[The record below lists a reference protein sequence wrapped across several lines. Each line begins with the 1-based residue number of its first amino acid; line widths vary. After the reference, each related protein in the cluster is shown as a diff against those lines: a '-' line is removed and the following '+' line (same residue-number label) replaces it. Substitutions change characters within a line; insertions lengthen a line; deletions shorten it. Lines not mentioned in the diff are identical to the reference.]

1 MTSQMKT
8 LSQHGSTDCHPFLH
22 QELFT
27 TSVPN
32 AWAVTVI
39 ATPSDTRRVPL
50 MTPIYEVNPA
60 LLLVAL
66 VLSTYFKLYH
76 KDTPVSCTDY
86 RELSCQIF
94 LCHILSYH
102 VIYFYLISYIY
113 FHVTSSTHI
122 MPCTVMSYNGMECAI
137 LSCHVMS
144 YHYS

>member
-1 MTSQMKT
+1 M
-8 LSQHGSTDCHPFLH
+8 
-22 QELFT
+22 
-27 TSVPN
+27 
-32 AWAVTVI
+32 I
-39 ATPSDTRRVPL
+39 ATPSDARKEFHF
-50 MTPIYEVNPA
+50 MTPLYEVNPA

-66 VLSTYFKLYH
+66 VLSTYLKLYH

-86 RELSCQIF
+86 RVLSCQIF

-102 VIYFYLISYIY
+102 VIYFYLISYILY
-113 FHVTSSTHI
+113 VTSSTHV